1 MRYTIQPST
10 PLGRRNT
17 KSIDNRRDRHSA
29 FGCSARNSRTPIAF
43 QHLPRSQAFCPPQPR
58 RTGSGVKGS
67 DRPASGGSCVT
78 NGMPDPEILRKYNLQ
93 MPKEACIIP
102 ETFLIRGGK
111 LLPYEFTCIEGDAA
125 RQNLEMIDLMQRRQ
139 DFLDGWT
146 RVIKDHGLEDRLGLT
161 IREEEDSNS
170 DIPKVMVFDAK
181 ERVDILFSPTKDF
194 PISVSPRAPPA
205 EWEVRQGSRDG
216 GYECARSRWCRD
228 WVCPVCGYSNSSGTT
243 CQRCG
248 SGIGSGPM

>member
-1 MRYTIQPST
+1 MDVAIQNLSTIEEIVIPRLAALLVTHGLQS
-10 PLGRRNT
+10 LFN
-17 KSIDNRRDRHSA
+17 ICLAHRHFA
-29 FGCSARNSRTPIAF
+29 
-43 QHLPRSQAFCPPQPR
+43 LRSQDEQVVALKDQI
-58 RTGSGVKGS
+58 
-67 DRPASGGSCVT
+67 DQRPVAHVFT
-78 NGMPDPEILRKYNLQ
+78 NGMPDPEILRKYKLQ

-125 RQNLEMIDLMQRRQ
+125 RQNLETIDLMQRRQ

-181 ERVDILFSPTKDF
+181 ERVDILFSPTKEF

-228 WVCPVCGYSNSSGTT
+228 WICPYCGHSNSSGTI
-243 CQRCG
+243 CEKCG
-248 SGIGSGPM
+248 AKGGTPL